1 MGLDEGILWKYL
13 QIKNVPL
20 KIYLTT
26 FHSHKK
32 RLILCG
38 FLVFSRTLDTEAM
51 QLAKIN

>member
-32 RLILCG
+32 KINFMR
-38 FLVFSRTLDTEAM
+38 FSRILPYSGHGGDAVG
-51 QLAKIN
+51 